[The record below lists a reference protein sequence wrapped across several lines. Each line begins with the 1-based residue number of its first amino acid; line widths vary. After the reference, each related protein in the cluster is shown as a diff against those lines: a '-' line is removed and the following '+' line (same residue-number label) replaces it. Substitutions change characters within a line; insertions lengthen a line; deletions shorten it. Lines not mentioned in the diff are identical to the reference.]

1 MRFYADLHIH
11 SKYSRATSRNCDL
24 EHLALW
30 ARRKGIAVVATGD
43 FTHPAWFDEIQ
54 NKLIAAEPG
63 LFRLRPEIER
73 EVERR
78 LPGSCAGPV
87 RFMLEVEISTI
98 YKKGEKTRKVHHLI
112 YAPDIETAG
121 CFRERL
127 GAIGNIASDGR
138 PILGLDSRHLLEIAL
153 ESGPGAYLVPAH
165 VWTPWFAALG
175 SKSGFDSIEECYG
188 DLAEHI
194 FAVETG
200 LSSDPPMNWRVSHLD
215 RFTLVSNS
223 DAHSPPMLGREAC
236 VFDTELDYFAMRQAL
251 ETGLGYGGT
260 VEFFP
265 EEGKYHLDGHRACQV
280 RLEPDETRSRDG
292 ACPACG
298 KPVTVGVMH
307 RVEALADRP
316 EPRPPEKAA
325 PFTSLVPLPEI
336 VSELR
341 GVGPKSK
348 TVGREV
354 ASLVGRFGPE
364 LDILESVPIEDLG
377 RRDDPLFTEAIDRL
391 RHGRVFRKGGYDG
404 EYGTIRLFEPGE
416 LEAKTAVPA
425 LFEMP
430 PAAEPPA
437 PAPLPKRDSDLA
449 PSEPSPPAP
458 LPEGEGSS
466 DLARSEPSLPGPSPE
481 EESSAPVAIEEDGMD
496 SSEASPQTAKSASV
510 AVESENSA
518 HSPRIRIPQ
527 TAGPL
532 SPSGERVRVR
542 GKSLTLPFG
551 AAEAA
556 PPSPLDRLDP
566 DQRAAAEVVTGPLL
580 IIAGPGTGK
589 TRTLTHRIAHLVG
602 SGQAKP
608 EQHLAITFTRR
619 AAEELRERL
628 EDLLGAAARGV
639 AVHTFHSLGLA
650 ILRAEHTELALDR
663 DSPGRGFRIA
673 EEAERIELARGLF
686 GLSASRAAKL
696 LNGFSG
702 VRRARAAD
710 AEIEA
715 GDLESLATWEQALW
729 RRGLLDFDDLLV
741 LPVKLFEE
749 RDDLLTAY
757 RRRFGWISIDEYQ
770 DVDALQYR
778 LVRLLA
784 PAGANVCAIGDPDQS
799 IYRFRGA
806 EVGFFLRFQQD
817 FPEARVVH
825 LGRNYRSGPVI
836 VGAALSAIAPASLV
850 EGRDLEAVAET
861 SAEPVVIHEVASE
874 RAEAERVAHTIE
886 QLLGGTS
893 YFSVDSGRV
902 ASGDGSELSFDDVAV
917 LYRTD
922 AQAAAVMEALD
933 RAGMPHQKRSHARL
947 TDRPEVRAL
956 IAALRCRE
964 HSAGEPPELLARLR
978 DEAERLVEADAAEA
992 VERAAAGE
1000 DDAAAEVPLDAAAA
1014 IRRAVELVAPLAR
1027 RHGDDLHG
1035 FLAEIALGAEVD
1047 TWDPR
1052 AERISLLTLHAAK
1065 GLEFPVVFIV
1075 GCEDGLLPL
1084 HFAAD
1089 DDEIEEERRLFFVGM
1104 TRARQRLFLSWARR
1118 RAWRGE
1124 IRDRRPSRF
1133 LRDIEEA
1140 LLERRRSERK
1150 RRATAGPKQLRLL

>member
-30 ARRKGIAVVATGD
+30 ARRKGMSVVATGD
-43 FTHPAWFDEIQ
+43 FTHPAWFDEIKG
-54 NKLIAAEPG
+54 KLVAAEPG
-63 LFRLRPEIER
+63 LFRLRPELER

-78 LPGSCAGPV
+78 LPGSCSGPV

-112 YAPDIETAG
+112 YAPDLETAG
-121 CFRERL
+121 RFRERL

-165 VWTPWFAALG
+165 IWTPWFAAMG

-236 VFDTELDYFAMRQAL
+236 VFTTELDYFAMRRAL
-251 ETGLGYGGT
+251 ETGDGYSGT

-265 EEGKYHLDGHRACQV
+265 EEGKYHLDGHRACRV
-280 RLEPDETRSRDG
+280 RLEPDETRRQDG

-307 RVEALADRP
+307 RVETLADRA

-325 PFTSLVPLPEI
+325 AFTSLVPLPEI
-336 VSELR
+336 VSELC

-348 TVGREV
+348 TVGRQV

-364 LDILESVPIEDLG
+364 LEILERVPLEDLG

-391 RHGRVFRKGGYDG
+391 RQGRVFRKGGYDG

-430 PAAEPPA
+430 PTAEPSSNDAGRGSNSGPLSPA
-437 PAPLPKRDSDLA
+437 A
-449 PSEPSPPAP
+449 PSPPAP

-466 DLARSEPSLPGPSPE
+466 ERETRGTASLESLA
-481 EESSAPVAIEEDGMD
+481 
-496 SSEASPQTAKSASV
+496 
-510 AVESENSA
+510 
-518 HSPRIRIPQ
+518 
-527 TAGPL
+527 
-532 SPSGERVRVR
+532 
-542 GKSLTLPFG
+542 LPFG
-551 AAEAA
+551 SDEAT

-566 DQRAAAEVVTGPLL
+566 DQRAAAEVVDGPLL

-589 TRTLTHRIAHLVG
+589 TRTLTHRIAHLVRSPEG
-602 SGQAKP
+602 GQMEHRGITSP

-628 EDLLGAAARGV
+628 EDLLGTVAHRV
-639 AVHTFHSLGLA
+639 AVHTFHSLGLS
-650 ILRAEHTELALDR
+650 ILRAEHVEIGLH
-663 DSPGRGFRIA
+663 RGFSIA
-673 EEAERIELARGLF
+673 EEAQRIELARGLF
-686 GLSASRAAKL
+686 GLSASRAARF
-696 LNGFSG
+696 LNGLSRT
-702 VRRARAAD
+702 RRARAA
-710 AEIEA
+710 AENELQSAA
-715 GDLESLATWEQALW
+715 GDVEALATYEAALW
-729 RRGLLDFDDLLV
+729 QRDLLDFDDLLV
-741 LPVKLFEE
+741 LPAKLFAE
-749 RDDLLTAY
+749 RDDLLAAY
-757 RRRFGWISIDEYQ
+757 RRRFRWISIDEYQ

-817 FPEARVVH
+817 QPSARVVH
-825 LGRNYRSGPVI
+825 LGRNYRSSPVI
-836 VGAALSAIAPASLV
+836 VSAAMSAIAPASLV
-850 EGRDLEAVAET
+850 KGRELAAVAET
-861 SAEPVVIHEVASE
+861 STEPVVVHEVASA

-902 ASGDGSELSFDDVAV
+902 AIGGGSELSFDDLAV

-933 RAGMPHQKRSHARL
+933 RAGMPYQKRSHSRL

-956 IAALRCRE
+956 IAALRVKGSRQRRANGL
-964 HSAGEPPELLARLR
+964 SDDSPPDLLARLR
-978 DEAERLVEADAAEA
+978 DEAERLVLADAAEA
-992 VERAAAGE
+992 AGRAVAGN
-1000 DDAAAEVPLDAAAA
+1000 DDASAEAPLDAAAA
-1014 IRRAVELVAPLAR
+1014 IRGAVELVAPLAK

-1089 DDEIEEERRLFFVGM
+1089 DDDGLEEERRLFFVGM

-1124 IRDRRPSRF
+1124 VRDRRPSRF
-1133 LRDIEEA
+1133 LGDVEEA
-1140 LLERRRSERK
+1140 LLERRCSERR
-1150 RRATAGPKQLRLL
+1150 RRADAGPKQLRLL